1 MADHSADCGAS
12 YIDPD
17 GVPNP
22 KRCDCGADHDGHTIN
37 VGAVT
42 VGKTLPPLDDP
53 HPCSCR
59 VCAAAREFN
68 RMRAENTAL
77 AAALADIAGML
88 PTGDSEVVPE
98 VWVATADC
106 SNMGT
111 RCCWEYLGQP
121 DGGPEEWCPVCV
133 AEIAWCAWKMGVR
146 P

>member
-77 AAALADIAGML
+77 AAVLADIAGITYSPAHEVYVNGECHRFQDPPCHEAE
-88 PTGDSEVVPE
+88 PTDPE
-98 VWVATADC
+98 D
-106 SNMGT
+106 
-111 RCCWEYLGQP
+111 
-121 DGGPEEWCPVCV
+121 WCVTCV
-133 AEIAWCAWKMGVR
+133 AEVAWSAWKMGALG
-146 P
+146 